1 MIAASA
7 GVVREEDRVA
17 SSGSS
22 SSSSK
27 DTGSPAGGRV
37 EGVGDLVRESV
48 RAHGRALELTQ
59 GWSEDVLGTLKDQA
73 ASYGTML
80 RSVDASLRAME
91 RAVTSQAESTK
102 ALAESLKSS
111 REVVDSAMAA
121 HRQGVERVETYVGG
135 LLEVL
140 TGQLQA
146 LRGQVELG
154 QDMLSDPVGASGAM
168 FLKVTQDW
176 TEAYQRL
183 FAAATPGAPRP
194 RDEA

>member
-1 MIAASA
+1 
-7 GVVREEDRVA
+7 VREEGRVA
-17 SSGSS
+17 T
-22 SSSSK
+22 SSK
-27 DTGSPAGGRV
+27 DTRSQAGSPV

-48 RAHGRALELTQ
+48 RAHGRTLELTQ
-59 GWSEDVLGTLKDQA
+59 GWSEDVLGTLKEQA
-73 ASYGTML
+73 ASYGVML

-91 RAVTSQAESTK
+91 QAVKSQAESTR

-121 HRQGVERVETYVGG
+121 HRQSVERVETYVGG

-154 QDMLSDPVGASGAM
+154 QDMLGQDMLSDPVGASGAM

-176 TEAYQRL
+176 AEAYQRL
-183 FAAATPGAPRP
+183 FAAATPGAARP
-194 RDEA
+194 RDGS